1 MDEPTPESRAQFIPM
16 ISTLAQDD
24 ASESVVPAGE
34 ECAETACDDAVKA
47 AEIANASLDGT
58 EAHSENG

>member
-24 ASESVVPAGE
+24 VSECVVR
-34 ECAETACDDAVKA
+34 A
-47 AEIANASLDGT
+47 AERAGTVVAVAVTAPEIDPASLDGT